1 MRYLKNNN
9 MRRKMTS
16 YEAVG
21 IAEGF
26 VEAKDSDEVLAA
38 WQYIYDHELYNGL
51 QGWFGRTLKD
61 LIDAGYIETK

>member
-1 MRYLKNNN
+1 MK
-9 MRRKMTS
+9 RKMTS
-16 YEAVG
+16 YEAIG

-26 VEAKDSDEVLAA
+26 VQPKDSDEVLAA

>member
-1 MRYLKNNN
+1 
-9 MRRKMTS
+9 MTS

-26 VEAKDSDEVLAA
+26 VQPKDSDEVLAA

-61 LIDAGYIETK
+61 LIDAG